1 MIRKARVLD
10 SGRVGAILSEFI
22 DTTDWIPRVH
32 SRAEDI
38 SFAGDMIDRGWV
50 DVFWAD
56 AFEDTKIAGFIA
68 RDETIIHALYV
79 TSSTRQKGIGKALL
93 DHAKSVSSELTL
105 WTFLANE
112 NAQRF
117 YKTAGFSEI
126 ERTDGGGNDE
136 KLPDIRLY
144 WKR

>member
-1 MIRKARVLD
+1 MIRKARELD
-10 SGRVGAILSEFI
+10 AGSVGAILSEFI
-22 DTTDWIPRVH
+22 DTTDWMPRVH

-50 DVFWAD
+50 DVFWVD
-56 AFEDTKIAGFIA
+56 ALEDTKVAGFIA
-68 RDETIIHALYV
+68 RDNTMIHALYV
-79 TSSTRQKGIGKALL
+79 TGSARQKGIGKALL

-117 YKTAGFSEI
+117 YKNAGFREI
-126 ERTDGGGNDE
+126 ERTDGAGNDE
-136 KLPDIRLY
+136 KLLDMRLY
-144 WKR
+144 WER